1 MASHNGIPSDA
12 DAKGG
17 KADPDEEALNA
28 KVKAELDAAFQAG
41 EEIDLKLAVDEG
53 GNPPVWFEIDGADV
67 PVDKVGWNAR
77 ASRSSLWTRRT
88 VVAPHNKFWR
98 CRVCVSPPPLHAR
111 DLLIVQP
118 HASLQR

>member
-12 DAKGG
+12 DAKED
-17 KADPDEEALNA
+17 KADPDEETLNA

-53 GNPPVWFEIDGADV
+53 GNPTVWFEIDGADV

-77 ASRSSLWTRRT
+77 ASRSSL
-88 VVAPHNKFWR
+88 
-98 CRVCVSPPPLHAR
+98 
-111 DLLIVQP
+111 
-118 HASLQR
+118 